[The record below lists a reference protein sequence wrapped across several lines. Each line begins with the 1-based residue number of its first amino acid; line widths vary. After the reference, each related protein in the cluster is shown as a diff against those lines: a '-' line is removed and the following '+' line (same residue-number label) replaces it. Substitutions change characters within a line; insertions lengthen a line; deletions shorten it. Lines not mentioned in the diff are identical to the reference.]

1 MSLAVQLDAITLRQ
15 WTGRSQTL
23 VRDVVLDIPDGTT
36 LGIVGES
43 GSGKSLTALALMGL
57 LPAGMRA
64 SGRILLDGTDLL
76 QLPATA
82 MRRVR
87 GARMGMIFQE
97 PMTALNPSM
106 RIGAQIAEGLLA
118 HRHISRS
125 EAQREALRLLERV
138 QLPRARARIN
148 DYPHQLSGGQRQRVG
163 IAIALAP
170 GPKLLIADEPTTAL
184 DVLVQAEVL
193 QLLGGL
199 IRDLHMSLLLISHDL
214 GVIASIC
221 EQTLVMRDGAP
232 VESGPTGQVLRKP
245 RAPYTREL
253 IAAVPR
259 RDESRVAPG
268 QDGSEA
274 PVLAVRNL
282 VREYRTGTGRLLA
295 RAVDDVSFDVGRGEI
310 FGIVGESG
318 CGKSTLSRVIMAL
331 DKPTSGQVLFEGTDL
346 FAVPPRAL
354 QRLRT
359 GFQMIFQDPR
369 GSLNP
374 RHRVARIITEPL
386 HLDRNAPRG
395 SALDDMVVQALTDVG
410 LSPDDARKLPHQF
423 SGGQRQRIAIARALI
438 CRPRLVIADEPTSAL
453 DLPVQGQ
460 ILDLLRSLR
469 DRYGVA
475 FLFISHS
482 LAVVEAIA
490 DRVSVMYRGR
500 FVETGAPAQ
509 VLRAPEH
516 AYSKQLIGAELRADQ
531 PRRYGV
537 AQALPSHS

>member
-1 MSLAVQLDAITLRQ
+1 MSLSVQLDAITLSQ
-15 WTGRSQTL
+15 WRGTRTL
-23 VRDVVLDIPDGTT
+23 VRDVAFDVPGATT
-36 LGIVGES
+36 LGIIGES
-43 GSGKSLTALALMGL
+43 GSGKSLTALAIMGL

-64 SGRILLDGTDLL
+64 SGRIMLGDTNLL
-76 QLPATA
+76 QLSPAA
-82 MRRVR
+82 MRGVR
-87 GARMGMIFQE
+87 GARLGMIFQE

-106 RIGAQIAEGLLA
+106 RIGDQVAEGLLA
-118 HRHISRS
+118 HQDISRG
-125 EAQREALRLLERV
+125 AARQEALRLLDRV
-138 QLPRARARIN
+138 QMPQARTRID

-170 GPKLLIADEPTTAL
+170 GPELLIADEPTTAL

-193 QLLGGL
+193 QLLGEL
-199 IRDLHMSLLLISHDL
+199 IRDLDMSLLLISHDL

-221 EQTLVMRDGAP
+221 ERTLVMRNGAP
-232 VESGPTGQVLRKP
+232 VESGATEHVLRRPEK
-245 RAPYTREL
+245 AYTRAL

-259 RDESRVAPG
+259 RDESQSATEPDAG
-268 QDGSEA
+268 ET

-282 VREYRTGTGRLLA
+282 VREYRSSTGRLLA
-295 RAVDDVSFDVGRGEI
+295 RAVDDVSFDIGRGQI

-331 DKPTSGQVLFEGTDL
+331 DKPTSGQVLFGGADL
-346 FAVPPRAL
+346 FAQPARML
-354 QRLRT
+354 QRMRL

-369 GSLNP
+369 GSLDP
-374 RHRVARIITEPL
+374 RHRVRRIITEPL
-386 HLDRNAPRG
+386 YLDPDAPTG
-395 SALDDMVVQALTDVG
+395 SALDDLVAEALTDVG

-423 SGGQRQRIAIARALI
+423 SGGQRQRVAIARALI

-453 DLPVQGQ
+453 DLSVQGQ
-460 ILDLLRSLR
+460 VLDLLRGLR
-469 DRYGVA
+469 ERHGVA

-490 DRVSVMYRGR
+490 DRVSVMYQGQ
-500 FVETGAPAQ
+500 FVETGAPTQ

-516 AYSKQLIGAELRADQ
+516 EYSQRLMGAELRADQ

-537 AQALPSHS
+537 T